1 MKTTQS
7 TLTTA
12 TVFSDDGTKRYL
24 LQKCWDPAL
33 PKICVIMLCA
43 GTAAEHTL
51 DSTNLLVLNNS
62 VTLGYGTVDVLN
74 LFSTVGDYALKEA
87 EDEDPENMDAIL
99 SSAKQADTIVYCPG
113 VGKAKNKDFMLRSKQ
128 VLESLRPYESK
139 LYCLTDA
146 HGHARLQ
153 HPLSPAV
160 RTWHLS
166 PFKVAE
172 LLPPDKEIQSVPQK
186 ETKGKTP
193 KASKSK

>member
-7 TLTTA
+7 TLTTT

-24 LQKCWDPAL
+24 LQKCWDTTL

-87 EDEDPENMDAIL
+87 EEEDPENMDAIL
-99 SSAKQADTIVYCPG
+99 ASAKQADTIVYCPG

-128 VLESLRPYESK
+128 VLEALRPYESK
-139 LYCLTDA
+139 LYCLTDE

-166 PFKVAE
+166 RLKISE
-172 LLPPDKEIQSVPQK
+172 LLPPEEEPQD
-186 ETKGKTP
+186 TP
-193 KASKSK
+193 KKESVGKFPKAAKTK